1 MGERTKVTRSGVFIS
16 GEEGGWE
23 RRAGCHTDGL
33 FKPSVNGQAD
43 SQARSLLHKVA
54 SVYFIVSSSIL
65 RLVFPQHLSQP
76 SMFGLSTQLH
86 ISYAFPL

>member
-43 SQARSLLHKVA
+43 SQARSLLHKLA
-54 SVYFIVSSSIL
+54 SVYIIVSSSIL
-65 RLVFPQHLSQP
+65 RLDFLQHLTQP
-76 SMFGLSTQLH
+76 SMLGISTQLH
-86 ISYAFPL
+86 ISCSFSL